1 MTVNY
6 NKSYGRRK
14 VGIYNFFHNFRL
26 WKIWRDLTDIVCHA
40 KQTITAS
47 PVIKKGVICLYERGK
62 KRAMAALA
70 SICMV
75 LMLLT
80 PQAHA
85 QSGER
90 TVIPLGK
97 AVGIKLFAEGAL
109 VVAVENNAVLQK
121 GDLLLTL
128 DGEAVSSTEKVQS
141 ILEENGGDTLTMAV
155 QRGQQLL
162 TLQDTPQRGSDGV
175 WRLGVWIRDSM
186 AGVGTLTYY
195 DPSTNTYAALGHGI
209 TDVDTSQLM
218 TLHSGAVM
226 PTVIRA
232 VNRGA
237 PGVPGELK
245 GDFSIQRDVGLL
257 TANTQKGIFGTAAD
271 GDFFT
276 GEPMAVA
283 AAGEVLCGEAT
294 ILATVSGEETKPYSI
309 AIRRVY
315 ESGHQGRDM
324 LIEVTDPAL
333 LAATGGIVQG
343 MSGSPI
349 IQNGK
354 LIGAVTHVL
363 IDDPARGYGIFIEN
377 MMKAAE

>member
-1 MTVNY
+1 MTANY
-6 NKSYGRRK
+6 NKSHARRK
-14 VGIYNFFHNFRL
+14 VGIYNFFHYFRL

-70 SICMV
+70 SIGMV

-109 VVAVENNAVLQK
+109 VVAVENSAVLQK

-162 TLQDTPQRGSDGV
+162 TLQDTPRRGSDGV

-195 DPSTNTYAALGHGI
+195 DPQSGTYAALGHGI

-226 PTVIRA
+226 PTAIRA
-232 VNRGA
+232 VNRGV
-237 PGVPGELK
+237 PGAPGELK
-245 GDFSIQRDVGLL
+245 GDFSVQRDVGSL
-257 TANTQKGIFGTAAD
+257 TANTQQGIFGTAAD
-271 GDFFT
+271 GDFFA

-283 AAGEVLCGEAT
+283 APDEVLCGAAT
-294 ILATVSGEETKPYSI
+294 ILATVSGEETREY
-309 AIRRVY
+309 AVEIRRVY
-315 ESGHQGRDM
+315 ESGRQGRDM
-324 LIEVTDPAL
+324 LIEITDPAL
-333 LAATGGIVQG
+333 LAVTGGIVQG

-363 IDDPARGYGIFIEN
+363 IDDPARGYGIFIDN
-377 MMKAAE
+377 MMNAAE